1 MSPITSA
8 RRSAQPPSTQTPP
21 ATPPHPPSSDP
32 HRGARHQAP
41 AADPAFAAVIFD
53 MDGVVTDTAGL
64 HAAAWQA
71 LFFDSWWSGGL
82 LSHALGFSIGQG
94 SRRVDSRTS

>member
-1 MSPITSA
+1 VTHTA
-8 RRSAQPPSTQTPP
+8 AH
-21 ATPPHPPSSDP
+21 ATRP
-32 HRGARHQAP
+32 P

-71 LFFDSWWSGGL
+71 IFDQVLPILAASRDVEPFDIEADYHAHIDGRSRETACAPSWPPAAWPFPSGLRLTG
-82 LSHALGFSIGQG
+82 
-94 SRRVDSRTS
+94 RTR

>member
-1 MSPITSA
+1 MTHTA
-8 RRSAQPPSTQTPP
+8 AH
-21 ATPPHPPSSDP
+21 ATTL
-32 HRGARHQAP
+32 P

-71 LFFDSWWSGGL
+71 LFDQ
-82 LSHALGFSIGQG
+82 ALATLAA
-94 SRRVDSRTS
+94 SRDVGTVRYRGRLPRPHRRP